1 MKNSVALD
9 EFIAGRASWSNEQPP
24 HHRYVITLFG
34 LFGRPAGKAIPI
46 AAIVH
51 LLTELNVDPSSV
63 RSSVSRLKQRGV
75 LTSHKTAAG
84 SCYALSTEL
93 EPHMQAGDARIFTPQ
108 SASIGDPW
116 LLVSFSVPESERK
129 TRNKIRTGLTRMGF
143 GVVTSGL
150 YIGPNR
156 LKPDVSAYI
165 REHDLWAYVNLFV
178 CEASGH
184 MDMESKVAQWW
195 NLDAIA
201 TEYQGFVGQYG
212 LDLEKWQQ
220 LLRQESGSPQE
231 AFKLY
236 IPLMTHWRRL
246 PYLDPGL
253 PPELLP
259 NQWVGFTAR
268 KIFNDLHRLLRSLAE
283 QYVTHTIQQYS

>member
-1 MKNSVALD
+1 MKNSAAID

-24 HHRYVITLFG
+24 HHRYIITLFG

-46 AAIVH
+46 AAIVN
-51 LLTELNVDPSSV
+51 LLTELDAEPSSV

-75 LTSHKTAAG
+75 LTSQKTIAG
-84 SCYALSTEL
+84 SSYALSTNL
-93 EPHMQAGDARIFTPQ
+93 EPHMLAGDARIFTPQ

-129 TRNKIRTGLTRMGF
+129 NRNKIRTGLARMGF
-143 GVVTSGL
+143 GVVTAGL

-165 REHDLWAYVNLFV
+165 RDHDLWSYVNLFV

-184 MDMESKVAQWW
+184 MNLEHKVSQWW

-201 TEYQGFVGQYG
+201 KEYQSFVDQYAP
-212 LDLEKWQQ
+212 EVTKWQAR
-220 LLRQESGSPQE
+220 LRQESGSPQE

-236 IPLMTHWRRL
+236 IPMMTQWRRL

-259 NQWVGFTAR
+259 SHWIGFTAR
-268 KIFNDLHRLLRSLAE
+268 KIFNDLHRLLKSLSEHYVE
-283 QYVTHTIQQYS
+283 QTIKQYY